1 MIKKFGNKKGYIF
14 PKPFWSTLIE
24 VNIVDLQEE
33 CYEIR
38 NNIPSKNKSNLGQT
52 SYHSPNLLNLQNPPA
67 ILKLM
72 KQITNCIK
80 TIHQQSRRENVRLV
94 DFWININGKGG
105 SNVPHTHPGAKYS
118 GVFYIKVPKEMKG
131 GNLFFLRDYNETYLT
146 SQENMG
152 FFKQGYNLLPNDLP
166 KIPVKPLEKLLIVF
180 PSWLPHSVES
190 NDIYEDRISLSFN
203 YILFR

>member
-1 MIKKFGNKKGYIF
+1 MEIKKGYIF
-14 PKPFWSTLIE
+14 TKPFWSSLLE

-33 CYEIR
+33 CFEIR
-38 NNIPSKNKSNLGQT
+38 NNIPSKNKSNLGQN
-52 SYHSPNLLNLQNPPA
+52 SYHSPNLLNLQNPPE

-72 KQITNCIK
+72 KQITNCIQ

-131 GNLFFLRDYNETYLT
+131 GNLFFLKDYNETYLT

-166 KIPVKPLEKLLIVF
+166 KIPVKPAEKLLIVF
-180 PSWLPHSVES
+180 PSWLPHSVEF
-190 NDIYEDRISLSFN
+190 NDADVERISLSFN

>member
-1 MIKKFGNKKGYIF
+1 MEIKKGFIF
-14 PKPFWSTLIE
+14 PKPFWSTLLD

-33 CYEIR
+33 CFEIR
-38 NNIPSKNKSNLGQT
+38 NNIPSKNKSNLGQN
-52 SYHSPNLLNLQNPPA
+52 SYHSPNLLNLQNPPE

-72 KQITNCIK
+72 KQITNCIQ

-131 GNLFFLRDYNETYLT
+131 GNLFFLKDYNETYLT

-180 PSWLPHSVES
+180 PSWLPHSVAY
-190 NDIYEDRISLSFN
+190 NDADEDRISLSFN
-203 YILFR
+203 YNLFK

>member
-1 MIKKFGNKKGYIF
+1 MEIKKGYIF
-14 PKPFWSTLIE
+14 PKPFWSSLLE
-24 VNIVDLQEE
+24 VNIVNLQEE
-33 CYEIR
+33 CFEIR
-38 NNIPSKNKSNLGQT
+38 NNIPSKNKSNLGQN
-52 SYHSPNLLNLQNPPA
+52 SYHSPNLLNLQNPPE

-72 KQITNCIK
+72 KKITNCIQ

-180 PSWLPHSVES
+180 PSWLPHSVEF
-190 NDIYEDRISLSFN
+190 NGTDEERISLSFN

>member
-1 MIKKFGNKKGYIF
+1 MEIKKSYIF
-14 PKPFWSTLIE
+14 PKPFWSTLLE

-33 CYEIR
+33 CFEIR
-38 NNIPSKNKSNLGQT
+38 NNIPCKNKSNLGQN
-52 SYHSPNLLNLQNPPA
+52 SYHSPNLLNLQNPPE

-72 KQITNCIK
+72 KQITNCIQI
-80 TIHQQSRRENVRLV
+80 IHQQTKRENVRLV
-94 DFWININGKGG
+94 NFWININGEGG
-105 SNVPHTHPGAKYS
+105 ANIPHTHPGASYS

-131 GNLFFLRDYNETYLT
+131 GNLFFLKDYNETYLT

-166 KIPVKPLEKLLIVF
+166 KIPVKPAEKLLIVF
-180 PSWLPHSVES
+180 PSWLPHSVEF
-190 NDIYEDRISLSFN
+190 NDADVERISLSFN

>member
-1 MIKKFGNKKGYIF
+1 MEIKKGYIF
-14 PKPFWSTLIE
+14 PKPFWSSLLE

-33 CYEIR
+33 CFEIR
-38 NNIPSKNKSNLGQT
+38 NNIPSKNKSNLGQN
-52 SYHSPNLLNLQNPPA
+52 SYHSPNLLNLQNPPE

-72 KQITNCIK
+72 KQITKCIQ

-131 GNLFFLRDYNETYLT
+131 GNLFFLKDYNETYLT

-152 FFKQGYNLLPNDLP
+152 FLKQGYNLLPNDLP
-166 KIPVKPLEKLLIVF
+166 KIPVKPAEKLLIVF
-180 PSWLPHSVES
+180 PSWLPHSVEF
-190 NDIYEDRISLSFN
+190 NDAGVERISLSFN

>member
-1 MIKKFGNKKGYIF
+1 MEIKKGYIF
-14 PKPFWSTLIE
+14 PKPFWSSLLE

-33 CYEIR
+33 CFEIR
-38 NNIPSKNKSNLGQT
+38 NNIPSKNKSNLGQN
-52 SYHSPNLLNLQNPPA
+52 SYHSPNLLNLQNPPE

-72 KQITNCIK
+72 KQITNCIQ

-131 GNLFFLRDYNETYLT
+131 GNLFLLRDYNETYLT

-180 PSWLPHSVES
+180 PSWLPHSVEF
-190 NDIYEDRISLSFN
+190 NDTDEERISLSFN

>member
-1 MIKKFGNKKGYIF
+1 MEIKKGYIF
-14 PKPFWSTLIE
+14 PKPFWSSLLE

-33 CYEIR
+33 CFAIR
-38 NNIPSKNKSNLGQT
+38 NNIPSKNKSNLGKN
-52 SYHSPNLLNLQNPPA
+52 SYHSPNLLNLQNPPE

-72 KQITNCIK
+72 KQITNCIQ

-180 PSWLPHSVES
+180 PSWLPHSVEF
-190 NDIYEDRISLSFN
+190 NDTDEERISLSFN

>member
-1 MIKKFGNKKGYIF
+1 MEIKKGFIF
-14 PKPFWSTLIE
+14 PKPFWSSLLE
-24 VNIVDLQEE
+24 VNIVDLQKE
-33 CYEIR
+33 CFEIR
-38 NNIPSKNKSNLGQT
+38 NNIPGKNKSNLGQN
-52 SYHSPNLLNLQNPPA
+52 SYHSPNLLNLQNPPE

-72 KQITNCIK
+72 KQITNCIQ

-131 GNLFFLRDYNETYLT
+131 GNLFFLRDYNDTYLT

-180 PSWLPHSVES
+180 PSWLPHSVEF
-190 NDIYEDRISLSFN
+190 NDADVERISLSFN

>member
-1 MIKKFGNKKGYIF
+1 MEIKKGYIF
-14 PKPFWSTLIE
+14 PKPFWSSLLE

-33 CYEIR
+33 CFEIR
-38 NNIPSKNKSNLGQT
+38 NNIPSKNKSNLGKN
-52 SYHSPNLLNLQNPPA
+52 SYHSPNLLNLQNPPE

-72 KQITNCIK
+72 KQITNCIQ

-180 PSWLPHSVES
+180 PSWLPHSVEF
-190 NDIYEDRISLSFN
+190 NDTDEERISLSFN

>member
-1 MIKKFGNKKGYIF
+1 MEIKKGYIF

-33 CYEIR
+33 CFEIR
-38 NNIPSKNKSNLGQT
+38 NNIPCKNKSNLGQN
-52 SYHSPNLLNLQNPPA
+52 SYHSPNLLNLQNPPE

-72 KQITNCIK
+72 KQITKCIQ

-131 GNLFFLRDYNETYLT
+131 GNLFFLKDYNETYLT

-166 KIPVKPLEKLLIVF
+166 KIPVKPLEKLLFVF
-180 PSWLPHSVES
+180 PSWLPHSVEF
-190 NDIYEDRISLSFN
+190 NDTDEERISLSFN
-203 YILFR
+203 YVLFR

>member
-1 MIKKFGNKKGYIF
+1 MEIKKYYIF
-14 PKPFWSTLIE
+14 PKPFWNTLIE
-24 VNIVDLQEE
+24 VNVGALQEE

-38 NNIPSKNKSNLGQT
+38 KDIPGKNKSNSGQN
-52 SYHSPNLLNLQNPPA
+52 SYHSPNLLNLHNHPE

-72 KQITNCIK
+72 NLITKCIQ

-94 DFWININGKGG
+94 DYWININGKGG
-105 SNVPHTHPGAKYS
+105 ANVPHTHPGAKYS

-180 PSWLPHSVES
+180 PSWLPHSVEF
-190 NDIYEDRISLSFN
+190 NDTNEERISLSFN

>member
-1 MIKKFGNKKGYIF
+1 MEIKKGYIF
-14 PKPFWSTLIE
+14 PKPFWSTLID
-24 VNIVDLQEE
+24 VNIEGLQEE

-38 NNIPSKNKSNLGQT
+38 NNIPSKYKSNLGQN
-52 SYHSPNLLNLQNPPA
+52 SYHSPNLLNLQNPPG
-67 ILKLM
+67 ILKLI
-72 KQITNCIK
+72 KQITNCIQ

-131 GNLFFLRDYNETYLT
+131 GNLLFLRDYNETYLT

-152 FFKQGYNLLPNDLP
+152 FFKQEYNLLPNDLP

-180 PSWLPHSVES
+180 PSWLPHSVEF
-190 NDIYEDRISLSFN
+190 NDTDEERISLSFN

>member
-1 MIKKFGNKKGYIF
+1 MEIKKGYIF

-33 CYEIR
+33 CFEIR
-38 NNIPSKNKSNLGQT
+38 NNIPCKNKSNLGQN
-52 SYHSPNLLNLQNPPA
+52 SYHSPNLLNLQNPPEV
-67 ILKLM
+67 LKLM
-72 KQITNCIK
+72 KQITKCIQ

-118 GVFYIKVPKEMKG
+118 GVFYIKVPNEMKG

-166 KIPVKPLEKLLIVF
+166 KIPVKPAEKLLIVF
-180 PSWLPHSVES
+180 PSWLPHSVEL
-190 NDIYEDRISLSFN
+190 NDTVEERISLSFN

>member
-1 MIKKFGNKKGYIF
+1 MGASVIIVLPDLRCTASVLSSPLYSIF
-14 PKPFWSTLIE
+14 
-24 VNIVDLQEE
+24 
-33 CYEIR
+33 EIR
-38 NNIPSKNKSNLGQT
+38 NNIPSKNKSNLGQN
-52 SYHSPNLLNLQNPPA
+52 SYHSPNLLNLQNPPE

-72 KQITNCIK
+72 KQITNCIQ

-166 KIPVKPLEKLLIVF
+166 KIPVKPLEKLLLVF
-180 PSWLPHSVES
+180 PSWLPHSVEF
-190 NDIYEDRISLSFN
+190 NDTEEERISLSFN

>member
-1 MIKKFGNKKGYIF
+1 MEIKKGYIF
-14 PKPFWSTLIE
+14 PKPFWSTLID
-24 VNIVDLQEE
+24 VNIEGLQEE

-38 NNIPSKNKSNLGQT
+38 NNIPSKYKSNLGQN
-52 SYHSPNLLNLQNPPA
+52 SYHSPNLLNLQNPPG
-67 ILKLM
+67 ILKLI
-72 KQITNCIK
+72 KQITNCIQ

-152 FFKQGYNLLPNDLP
+152 FFKQEYNLLPNDLP

-180 PSWLPHSVES
+180 PSWLPHSVEL
-190 NDIYEDRISLSFN
+190 NDTDEERISLSFN

>member
-1 MIKKFGNKKGYIF
+1 MKNLEIKKFYIF
-14 PKPFWSTLIE
+14 PKPFWSTLLD

-33 CYEIR
+33 CFEIR
-38 NNIPSKNKSNLGQT
+38 NNIPGKNKSNLGQN
-52 SYHSPNLLNLQNPPA
+52 SYHSPNLLNLQNPPE

-72 KQITNCIK
+72 KQITNCIQ

-131 GNLFFLRDYNETYLT
+131 GNLFFLRDFNETYLT

-166 KIPVKPLEKLLIVF
+166 KIPVKPLEKLLLVF
-180 PSWLPHSVES
+180 PSWLPHSVEF
-190 NDIYEDRISLSFN
+190 NDTEEERISLSFN

>member
-1 MIKKFGNKKGYIF
+1 MEIKKGFIF
-14 PKPFWSTLIE
+14 PKPFWSTLLD

-33 CYEIR
+33 CFEIR
-38 NNIPSKNKSNLGQT
+38 NNIPGKNKSNLGQN
-52 SYHSPNLLNLQNPPA
+52 SYHSPNLLNLQNPPE

-72 KQITNCIK
+72 KQITNCIQ

-166 KIPVKPLEKLLIVF
+166 KIPVKPAEKLLIVF
-180 PSWLPHSVES
+180 PSWLPHSVEF
-190 NDIYEDRISLSFN
+190 NDVDVERISLSFN

>member
-1 MIKKFGNKKGYIF
+1 MEIKKGYIF
-14 PKPFWSTLIE
+14 PKPFWSSLLE

-33 CYEIR
+33 CFEIR
-38 NNIPSKNKSNLGQT
+38 NNIPSKNKSNLGKN
-52 SYHSPNLLNLQNPPA
+52 SYHSPNLLNLQNPPE

-72 KQITNCIK
+72 KQITNCIQ

-131 GNLFFLRDYNETYLT
+131 GNLLFLRDYNETYLT

-180 PSWLPHSVES
+180 PSWLPHSVEF
-190 NDIYEDRISLSFN
+190 NDADVERISLSFN

>member
-1 MIKKFGNKKGYIF
+1 MEIKKGYIF
-14 PKPFWSTLIE
+14 PKPFWSSLLE

-33 CYEIR
+33 CFEIR
-38 NNIPSKNKSNLGQT
+38 NNIPSKNKSNLGKN
-52 SYHSPNLLNLQNPPA
+52 SYHSPNLLNLQNPPE

-72 KQITNCIK
+72 KQITNCIQ

-131 GNLFFLRDYNETYLT
+131 GNLLFLRDYNETYLT

-180 PSWLPHSVES
+180 PSWLPHSVEF
-190 NDIYEDRISLSFN
+190 NDTDEERISLSFN

>member
-1 MIKKFGNKKGYIF
+1 MEIKKGFIF
-14 PKPFWSTLIE
+14 PKPFWSTLLD

-33 CYEIR
+33 CFEIR
-38 NNIPSKNKSNLGQT
+38 NNIPGKNKSNLGQN
-52 SYHSPNLLNLQNPPA
+52 SYHSPNLLNLQNPPE

-72 KQITNCIK
+72 KQITNCIQ

-180 PSWLPHSVES
+180 PSWLPHSVEF
-190 NDIYEDRISLSFN
+190 NDMDEERISLSFN

>member
-1 MIKKFGNKKGYIF
+1 MEIKKGYIF
-14 PKPFWSTLIE
+14 PKPFWSTLID
-24 VNIVDLQEE
+24 VNIEGLQEE
-33 CYEIR
+33 CFEIR
-38 NNIPSKNKSNLGQT
+38 NNIPSKNKSNLGQN
-52 SYHSPNLLNLQNPPA
+52 SYHSTNLLNLQNPPE

-72 KQITNCIK
+72 KQITNCIQ

-131 GNLFFLRDYNETYLT
+131 GNLFFLKDYNETYLT

-166 KIPVKPLEKLLIVF
+166 KIQVKPAEKLLIVF
-180 PSWLPHSVES
+180 PSWLPHSVEF
-190 NDIYEDRISLSFN
+190 NDADVERISLSFN

>member
-1 MIKKFGNKKGYIF
+1 MEIKKGFIF
-14 PKPFWSTLIE
+14 PKPFWSTLLD

-33 CYEIR
+33 CFEIR
-38 NNIPSKNKSNLGQT
+38 NNIPGKNKSNLGQN
-52 SYHSPNLLNLQNPPA
+52 SYHSPNLLNLQNPPE

-72 KQITNCIK
+72 KQITNCIQ

-166 KIPVKPLEKLLIVF
+166 KIPVKPLEKLLLVF
-180 PSWLPHSVES
+180 PSWLPHSVEF
-190 NDIYEDRISLSFN
+190 NDTDEERISLSFN

>member
-1 MIKKFGNKKGYIF
+1 LEIKKGFIF
-14 PKPFWSTLIE
+14 PKPFWSSLLE

-33 CYEIR
+33 CFEIR
-38 NNIPSKNKSNLGQT
+38 NNIPGKNKSNLGQN
-52 SYHSPNLLNLQNPPA
+52 SYHSPNLLNLQNPPE

-72 KQITNCIK
+72 KQITNCIQ

-166 KIPVKPLEKLLIVF
+166 KIPVKPAEKLLIVF
-180 PSWLPHSVES
+180 PSWLPHSVEF
-190 NDIYEDRISLSFN
+190 NDADVERISLSFN

>member
-1 MIKKFGNKKGYIF
+1 MEIKKGFIF
-14 PKPFWSTLIE
+14 PKPFWSTLLD

-33 CYEIR
+33 CFEIR
-38 NNIPSKNKSNLGQT
+38 NNIPGKNKSNLGQN
-52 SYHSPNLLNLQNPPA
+52 SYHSPNLLNLQNPPE

-72 KQITNCIK
+72 KQITNCIQ
-80 TIHQQSRRENVRLV
+80 TIHQQTRRENVRLV

-166 KIPVKPLEKLLIVF
+166 KIPVKPLEKLLLVF
-180 PSWLPHSVES
+180 PSWLPHSVEF
-190 NDIYEDRISLSFN
+190 NDTEEERISLSFN
-203 YILFR
+203 YILLR

>member
-1 MIKKFGNKKGYIF
+1 MEIKKGFIF
-14 PKPFWSTLIE
+14 PKPFWSSLLE
-24 VNIVDLQEE
+24 VNIVDLQKE
-33 CYEIR
+33 CFEIR
-38 NNIPSKNKSNLGQT
+38 NNIPGKNKSNLGQN
-52 SYHSPNLLNLQNPPA
+52 SYHSPNLLNLQNPPE

-72 KQITNCIK
+72 KQITNCIQ

-131 GNLFFLRDYNETYLT
+131 GNLFFLKDYNETYLT

-166 KIPVKPLEKLLIVF
+166 KIPVKPVEKLLIVF
-180 PSWLPHSVES
+180 PSWLPHSVEF
-190 NDIYEDRISLSFN
+190 NDADVERISLSFN

>member
-1 MIKKFGNKKGYIF
+1 MEIKKGFIF
-14 PKPFWSTLIE
+14 PKPFWSTLLD

-33 CYEIR
+33 CFEIR
-38 NNIPSKNKSNLGQT
+38 NNIPGKNKSNLGQN
-52 SYHSPNLLNLQNPPA
+52 SYHSPNLLNLQNPPE

-72 KQITNCIK
+72 KQITNCIQ

-131 GNLFFLRDYNETYLT
+131 GNLLFLRDYNETYLT

-180 PSWLPHSVES
+180 PSWLPHSVEF
-190 NDIYEDRISLSFN
+190 NDTDEERISLSFN

>member
-1 MIKKFGNKKGYIF
+1 MEIKKGYIF
-14 PKPFWSTLIE
+14 PKPFWSCLLD

-33 CYEIR
+33 CFEIR
-38 NNIPSKNKSNLGQT
+38 NNIPSKNKSNLGQN
-52 SYHSPNLLNLQNPPA
+52 SYHSPNLLNLQNPPE

-72 KQITNCIK
+72 KQITNCIQ
-80 TIHQQSRRENVRLV
+80 TIHQQSRRENVRLEN
-94 DFWININGKGG
+94 FWININGKGG
-105 SNVPHTHPGAKYS
+105 ANVPHTHPGATYS

-166 KIPVKPLEKLLIVF
+166 KIPVKPLEKLLLVF
-180 PSWLPHSVES
+180 PSWLPHSVEF
-190 NDIYEDRISLSFN
+190 NDTEEERISLSFN

>member
-1 MIKKFGNKKGYIF
+1 MEIKKGFIF
-14 PKPFWSTLIE
+14 PKPFWSTLLD

-33 CYEIR
+33 CFEIR
-38 NNIPSKNKSNLGQT
+38 NNIPGKNKSNLGQN
-52 SYHSPNLLNLQNPPA
+52 SYHSPNLLNLQNPPE

-72 KQITNCIK
+72 KQITNCIQ

-166 KIPVKPLEKLLIVF
+166 KIPVKPLEKLLLVF
-180 PSWLPHSVES
+180 PSWLPHSVEF
-190 NDIYEDRISLSFN
+190 NDTEEERISLSFN

>member
-1 MIKKFGNKKGYIF
+1 MEIKKGFIF
-14 PKPFWSTLIE
+14 PKPFWSTLLD

-33 CYEIR
+33 CFEIR
-38 NNIPSKNKSNLGQT
+38 NNIPGKNKSNLGQN
-52 SYHSPNLLNLQNPPA
+52 SYHSPNLLNLQNPPE

-72 KQITNCIK
+72 KQITNCIQ

-94 DFWININGKGG
+94 DFWINISGKGG

-180 PSWLPHSVES
+180 PSWLPHSVEF
-190 NDIYEDRISLSFN
+190 NDTNEERISLSFN

>member
-1 MIKKFGNKKGYIF
+1 MEIKKGYIF
-14 PKPFWSTLIE
+14 PKPFWSTLLD

-33 CYEIR
+33 CFEIR
-38 NNIPSKNKSNLGQT
+38 NNIPGKNKSNLGQN
-52 SYHSPNLLNLQNPPA
+52 SYHSPNLLNLQNPPE

-72 KQITNCIK
+72 KQITNCIQ

-166 KIPVKPLEKLLIVF
+166 KIPVKPLEKLLLVF
-180 PSWLPHSVES
+180 PSWLPHSVEF
-190 NDIYEDRISLSFN
+190 NDTEEERISLSFN

>member
-1 MIKKFGNKKGYIF
+1 MEIKKGYIF

-24 VNIVDLQEE
+24 VNIRGLQEE

-38 NNIPSKNKSNLGQT
+38 NNIYSKYKSNLGQN
-52 SYHSPNLLNLQNPPA
+52 SYHSPNLLNLQNPPE

-72 KQITNCIK
+72 KQITNCIQ

-105 SNVPHTHPGAKYS
+105 ANVPHTHPGAKYS

-166 KIPVKPLEKLLIVF
+166 KIPVKPLEKLLLVF
-180 PSWLPHSVES
+180 PSWLPHSVEF
-190 NDIYEDRISLSFN
+190 NDADEERISLSFN

>member
-1 MIKKFGNKKGYIF
+1 MEIKKGFIF
-14 PKPFWSTLIE
+14 PKPFWSTLLD

-33 CYEIR
+33 CFEIR
-38 NNIPSKNKSNLGQT
+38 NNIPGKNKSNLGQN
-52 SYHSPNLLNLQNPPA
+52 SYHSPNLLNLQNPPE

-72 KQITNCIK
+72 KQITNCIQ

-180 PSWLPHSVES
+180 PSWLPHSVEF
-190 NDIYEDRISLSFN
+190 NDKDEERISLSFN